1 MRPFAVVLCSLVLAG
16 CNLVYK
22 IDVQQGN
29 YVTEDVVARVKTG
42 MTKAEVRQI
51 LGTPLVADI
60 FHANR
65 WDYYFSSVKNHK
77 AENRTLLSVFFEN
90 DKVSAVKGESHPP
103 APPPVGQ
110 AGPAAAQAPASPAP
124 APASPAPA
132 PAPASPAPAPAP
144 ASPAPAPAA
153 PAPSP
158 APATPAPT
166 TPAK

>member
-1 MRPFAVVLCSLVLAG
+1 MRPFAVVLCSLALAG
-16 CNLVYK
+16 CNLIYK

-60 FHANR
+60 FHGNR

-90 DKVSAVKGESHPP
+90 DKVVAVKGDSHPP

-110 AGPAAAQAPASPAP
+110 AGAAAAPAAAAPSSAPAASAPASAPSPAAPAP
-124 APASPAPA
+124 APPPASPAPA
-132 PAPASPAPAPAP
+132 PAPPPA
-144 ASPAPAPAA
+144 
-153 PAPSP
+153 
-158 APATPAPT
+158 ATPAPT